1 MLVRTLICFL
11 MVGFAATLCAQ
22 EQGLAPGAKVDEFSL
37 SDQHGTSHTLTEIL
51 QQGPTAFVF
60 VRSASW

>member
-1 MLVRTLICFL
+1 MFVRSLICFL
-11 MVGFAATLCAQ
+11 FVGFATTLCAQ
-22 EQGLAPGAKVDEFSL
+22 EQGPEPGTKIDEFSL

-60 VRSASW
+60 VRSNGW